1 MKKGFVFLA
10 GLLLGATPQGHAQE
24 RRVEEADLPR
34 WVAEDVINFFNDPS
48 TFHFTGRTRI
58 PSTRVIEGN
67 VAVLGGPFTL
77 AGEVDGDLVVV
88 NGDLVMETGGVVTG
102 NVLVVG
108 GRALGQD
115 LGEIGGNLRVF
126 DDPLRYVQR
135 GEQIAA
141 AGRPAEREG
150 FGPDFTW
157 GDARLIIKSGQN
169 YNRTEGLP
177 VMFGPSIRTAGS
189 NPFRLDLF
197 AIWRTDVGFDF
208 NEEDLGYSLR
218 AEQSLGGRDQ
228 FAVGGTYYSTI
239 TPIEDWGLT
248 NLETSLAAFILHQD
262 FRDYYERNGWSAFA
276 RLRFPFLP
284 VQLRAEY
291 FEEDHEFAP
300 VRGPWSITDN
310 NDPWREQPLVAEGKF
325 RYAEGSLTVDARNN
339 VGDPTDGWYIQA
351 RSRAGLGGSLFRPAH
366 LVSTTPNQIEPGV
379 DVLLPT
385 EFDTDFVTGFLD
397 IRSYN
402 RINPSASLNFRG
414 VAGGALNDV
423 HLPPQYQ
430 HALGGVG
437 SLPGFPL
444 FHVDCGARETIR
456 GYNYQIDDVP
466 VLGGVYPS
474 YGCDRFALFQAE
486 FRGGLFVDWG
496 LGGNKGGENQVDEWN
511 WYPNVDLSPDW
522 TAFFNMGRGWNLD
535 SDHSKTLMDLGLGIF
550 FGDLGIYFAYPLTED
565 LNGDRDGNFFI
576 RLSRR
581 F

>member
-1 MKKGFVFLA
+1 MKKGLLFLA
-10 GLLLGATPQGHAQE
+10 GLFLWTGPQVLAQE
-24 RRVEEADLPR
+24 PRVEEADLPR

-58 PSTRVIEGN
+58 PSTRVISGN

-88 NGDLVMETGGVVTG
+88 NGDLVLETGGTVTG
-102 NVLVVG
+102 DVLVVG
-108 GRALGQD
+108 GRILGQD
-115 LGEIGGNLRVF
+115 LGDLRGNLRVF
-126 DDPLRYVQR
+126 DEPLRYVQQGDR
-135 GEQIAA
+135 ITA
-141 AGRPAEREG
+141 AGRRSDREG
-150 FGPDFTW
+150 FGPDFRW
-157 GDARLIIKSGQN
+157 GDARIIIKSGQN

-197 AIWRTDVGFDF
+197 AIWRTDMGFDF
-208 NEEDLGYSLR
+208 DEEDLGYALR
-218 AEQSLGGRDQ
+218 AEQALGGRDQ
-228 FAVGGTYYSTI
+228 FAVGGTYFSQI
-239 TPIEDWGLT
+239 TPMEDWGLT
-248 NLETSLAAFILHQD
+248 NLETSLAAFILHED
-262 FRDYYERNGWSAFA
+262 FRDYYEKNGWSAYA

-284 VQLRAEY
+284 IQLRAEY
-291 FEEDHEFAP
+291 FEEEHEFAP

-310 NDPWREQPLVAEGKF
+310 NDPWREQPLVAEGTF
-325 RYAEGSLTVDARNN
+325 RYVEGSLTIDARNN
-339 VGDPTDGWYIQA
+339 VSDPTDGWYIQA
-351 RSRAGLGGSLFRPAH
+351 LGRTGLGGNLVRPAH
-366 LVSTTPNQIEPGV
+366 WAGPLEPLNDTPVEEAV
-379 DVLLPT
+379 Y
-385 EFDTDFVTGFLD
+385 DTDFVTGFLD

-402 RINPSASLNFRG
+402 RINPSASLNLRG

-444 FHVDCGARETIR
+444 FHVDCGARQEVR
-456 GYNYQIDDVP
+456 GYSYQIDEVP
-466 VLGGVYPS
+466 VLGAVVPS

-486 FRGGLFVDWG
+486 VRGSLFVDWG
-496 LGGNKGGENQVDEWN
+496 IGWDENEENRDDQWD
-511 WYPNVDLSPDW
+511 WYPDVDLSPDW
-522 TAFFNMGRGWNLD
+522 AAFFNMGRGWNIGD
-535 SDHSKTLMDLGLGIF
+535 EDTKTLMDLGLGIF

-565 LNGDRDGNFFI
+565 QNGDRDGNFFI